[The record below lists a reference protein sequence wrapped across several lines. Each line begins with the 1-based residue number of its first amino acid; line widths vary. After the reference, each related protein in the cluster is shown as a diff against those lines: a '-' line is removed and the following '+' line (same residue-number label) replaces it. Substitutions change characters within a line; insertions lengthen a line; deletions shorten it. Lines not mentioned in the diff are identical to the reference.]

1 MDTSTMVTI
10 LLGVIAIVEAGL
22 LVRLYTKPTPDRP
35 AEIIEKIVERI
46 VVEPEIPED
55 IQALAMLADPYVEKF
70 DREQQGGEW
79 KFHQAYA
86 AMLKDKAV
94 KGTEKWKVGLAIH
107 LALAQR
113 RTA

>member
-1 MDTSTMVTI
+1 MFTI
-10 LLGVIAIVEAGL
+10 VITIIAILEAGL
-22 LVRLYTKPTPDRP
+22 LVRLYLKPEAPDKP
-35 AEIIEKIVERI
+35 AEIIEKIVERV

-55 IQALAMLADPYVEKF
+55 IQALALLADPYVEKF
-70 DREQQGGEW
+70 DKEQQGGEW

-94 KGTEKWKVGLAIH
+94 KGTEKWKIGLAIH
-107 LALAQR
+107 IALAQR